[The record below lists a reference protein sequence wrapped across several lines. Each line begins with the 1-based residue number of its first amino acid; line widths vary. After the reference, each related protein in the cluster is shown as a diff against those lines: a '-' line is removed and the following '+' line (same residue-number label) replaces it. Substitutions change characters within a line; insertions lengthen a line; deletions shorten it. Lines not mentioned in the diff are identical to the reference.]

1 MLSETISIEEAR
13 NLARFYLQEYYR
25 TKGFMES
32 DKILES
38 FGLKQGDNPDNR
50 WFDGETCFV
59 EITDKEKWFLTKIKL
74 GL

>member
-1 MLSETISIEEAR
+1 MET
-13 NLARFYLQEYYR
+13 
-25 TKGFMES
+25 